1 MGWIGQPEAV
11 LGNPAFYFTYAV
23 IQAGIL
29 LVLIRYLDRYNR
41 QPLGLLALVA
51 AWGATG
57 AAAIS
62 VVGNE
67 FVKEM
72 LSGDVREVFGDAIAA
87 PLVEETAK
95 GVALVLAVGPVR
107 WLVNRAGISLFEG
120 VGAGIAYGAAV
131 GLGFGF
137 TEDVYFLVDSART
150 QGIDAGFD
158 TFLYRRDFFGPA
170 ILHHAVFTAAFGA
183 GLGLATST
191 TRRALKFALPA
202 AGFALAVL
210 MHAVNNGLV
219 ELVVVLEYGVGP
231 AADWV
236 RDPAGLPA
244 IEDTASS
251 VKRLM
256 RVIDFYY
263 LAMFFGAIAW
273 WTVRQR
279 RVIREELEEEVDLG
293 LIKRSDHTLMFDGAK
308 RRAADWRLLRA
319 GQLEQLR
326 HEHRLRNAQAQ
337 LGLLKS
343 RTRRVGGNWS
353 RVNRA
358 RREIATLS
366 TYDVAPQK
374 LPVPSS
380 PLIGRER
387 QLDEIPV
394 VLFDPDVRVVTL
406 TGPGGTGKTRLSI
419 ELASRMGDLFSG
431 GVYFVELAAVSDA
444 ALVPAAIADVL
455 EVQAAPG
462 ESVVEALGDHLRDK
476 HLLLVLDNFEQIT
489 DAAPVVAELLAM
501 ASRLKVLVTSRN
513 PLRIGGEHEVPIPPL
528 DLPDPKT
535 DAALASLAANAAV
548 ALFVARAQAVD
559 PEFTLTA
566 ENASAVAEICIGL
579 DGLPLAIEL
588 AAARTNILTP
598 DAMLDRLGKR
608 LQILT
613 GGARDLPTRHQ
624 TLRSTIDWSYDMLTP
639 GEQELFARLGVF
651 VDGATLDA
659 VEAVCLDAGADE
671 DDEEEQDEE
680 QEEERSDAALD
691 GLGSLLDKSLVRR
704 QDAASGEPR
713 FAMLQTIRE
722 YAVERLRAD
731 GGLRESRERH
741 ARYFAELAEAAEPQL
756 VSADQTMWIE
766 RLDDELGNLR
776 AVLQW
781 SQESGRLEVGL
792 RVVGALPR
800 YWSVRG
806 LTDPPRWLTPA
817 LERDADVS
825 ASVRAKALYAHGY
838 AALDHGDFA
847 RAEESFE
854 ASATI
859 YRELDEPRGTAAC
872 LAQLAFLLLTR
883 GASER
888 AVELAQESAKLAR
901 RVDDKH
907 IESVALSTLAEDA
920 TRSGDY
926 ERATE
931 MYEQSLELRREL
943 GDRRNIA
950 NALLNVGR
958 TELLRGDVKHA
969 REMLEQGLAVGR
981 EVGDTWSIAVG
992 LGSLGR
998 LALHEGRHGEAVGL
1012 LREALELTVE
1022 RGGKRLAAECL
1033 AALAEAAS
1041 GAAPARAARLF
1052 GTAEALRRA
1061 SGVSLSPIEL
1071 AGMQESLD
1079 GVRKA
1084 LGEEEFRA
1092 QFDAGLAL
1100 PLEDAVTYALSES

>member
-1 MGWIGQPEAV
+1 MSAIGHPEAV
-11 LGNPAFYFTYAV
+11 LGNPAFFFTYAV
-23 IQAGIL
+23 IQAGVL

-41 QPLGLLALVA
+41 QPLGLLALA
-51 AWGATG
+51 AVWGATG

-62 VVGNE
+62 LAGNE
-67 FVKEM
+67 FVKGM

-87 PLVEETAK
+87 PLVEEAAK
-95 GVALVLAVGPVR
+95 GVALLLAVGPVR

-137 TEDVYFLVDSART
+137 TEDVYFLVDRART
-150 QGIDAGFD
+150 EGIEAGFD

-183 GLGLATST
+183 ALGLATST
-191 TRRALKFALPA
+191 TRRGLKLALPA

-219 ELVVVLEYGVGP
+219 ELVVVLKYGVGP

-236 RDPAGLPA
+236 REPTLLPA
-244 IEDTASS
+244 LEDTASS
-251 VKRLM
+251 VRRLM

-279 RVIREELEEEVDLG
+279 RVIRDELEEEVDLG
-293 LIKRSDHTLMFDGAK
+293 LIKRSDHALMFDGAR
-308 RRAADWRLLRA
+308 RRAADWRLLRT

-337 LGLLKS
+337 LGLLKW
-343 RTRRVGGNWS
+343 RTRRFGGSWS

-374 LPVPSS
+374 LPVPHS

-387 QLDEIPV
+387 ELDEIPT

-406 TGPGGTGKTRLSI
+406 TGPGGTGKTRLSL

-444 ALVPAAIADVL
+444 ELVPQAIADVL
-455 EVQAAPG
+455 ELPAG
-462 ESVVEALGDHLRDK
+462 TGGSIVEALGDHLRDK
-476 HLLLVLDNFEQIT
+476 HLLLVLDNFEQVT
-489 DAAPVVAELLAM
+489 DAAPAVARLLGM
-501 ASRLKVLVTSRN
+501 ASRLKVIVTSRN

-528 DLPDPKT
+528 ELPDPKADGAL
-535 DAALASLAANAAV
+535 DALAANAAV

-559 PEFTLTA
+559 PAFALSA
-566 ENASAVAEICIGL
+566 ANAAAVAEICIAL

-598 DAMLDRLGKR
+598 NAMLDRLGSR

-613 GGARDLPTRHQ
+613 GGARDLPARHQ
-624 TLRSTIDWSYDMLTP
+624 ALRSTIDWSYDMLKAP
-639 GEQELFARLGVF
+639 ERALFARLGVF

-659 VEAVCLDAGADE
+659 VEAVCRDTAEQEDE
-671 DDEEEQDEE
+671 DP
-680 QEEERSDAALD
+680 DAALD

-704 QDAASGEPR
+704 RDAATGEPR
-713 FAMLQTIRE
+713 FAMLETIRA

-731 GGLRESRERH
+731 GDLAMLRERH
-741 ARYFAELAEAAEPQL
+741 ASYFAQLAEEAEPHL
-756 VSADQTMWIE
+756 VSGDQTRWIE

-776 AVLQW
+776 AALQW

-792 RVVGALPR
+792 RIVGALPR

-806 LTDPPRWLTPA
+806 LTDPPRWLGPVLEGDAAVPA
-817 LERDADVS
+817 P
-825 ASVRAKALYAHGY
+825 VRAKALFAQGY
-838 AALDHGDFA
+838 AALDHADYA
-847 RAEESFE
+847 RAESSFE
-854 ASATI
+854 ASASM

-872 LAQLAFLLLTR
+872 LAQLGFLAMSR
-883 GASER
+883 GERER
-888 AVELAQESAKLAR
+888 AVELSEESAKLAR
-901 RVDDKH
+901 RLNEPQ
-907 IESVALSTLAEDA
+907 IESVALSTLADDA
-920 TRSGDY
+920 TRSGDL
-926 ERATE
+926 ERARD
-931 MYEQSLELRREL
+931 MYEQSLDLRREL

-950 NALLNVGR
+950 NGLLNVGR
-958 TELLRGDVKHA
+958 IELLCGEDERA
-969 REMLEQGLAVGR
+969 REMLEDGLAVGR

-998 LALHEGRHGEAVGL
+998 LALREGRHAEALRL
-1012 LREALELTVE
+1012 LREALKLTVE
-1022 RGGKRLAAECL
+1022 RGGHRLAAECL

-1041 GAAPARAARLF
+1041 GEAPARSARLF

-1061 SGVSLSPIEL
+1061 SGVSLSPVEL
-1071 AGMQESLD
+1071 AATRQSLD
-1079 GVRKA
+1079 GVRDA
-1084 LGEEEFRA
+1084 LGEDEFRT
-1092 QFDAGLAL
+1092 QFEAGLAL
-1100 PLEDAVTYALSES
+1100 ALDDVVTYALSGS

>member
-1 MGWIGQPEAV
+1 V
-11 LGNPAFYFTYAV
+11 
-23 IQAGIL
+23 L

-62 VVGNE
+62 VAGNE

-72 LSGDVREVFGDAIAA
+72 LSGDVRTVFGDAISA

-95 GVALVLAVGPVR
+95 GLALVAAVGPVR
-107 WLVNRAGISLFEG
+107 WLVKRAGISLFEG

-137 TEDVYFLVDSART
+137 TEDVYFLVDKART
-150 QGIDAGFD
+150 AGIDAGFE

-183 GLGLATST
+183 GIGLATST
-191 TRRALKFALPA
+191 TRRALKLALPA
-202 AGFALAVL
+202 AGFALAVM

-219 ELVVVLEYGVGP
+219 EFVVVLKYGVGQ

-236 RDPAGLPA
+236 REPLLSPAVA
-244 IEDTASS
+244 HTASS
-251 VKRLM
+251 VTKLM

-263 LAMFFGAIAW
+263 LAMFFGAIVY
-273 WTVRQR
+273 WTIRQR
-279 RVIREELEEEVDLG
+279 NVIRDELDEEVDLG
-293 LIKRSDHTLMFDGAK
+293 LIKRSDYALMFDGAR
-308 RRAADWRLLRA
+308 RRAADWRLLRS

-337 LGLLKS
+337 LGLLKW
-343 RTRRVGGNWS
+343 RTRRLGGNWS
-353 RVNRA
+353 RVHRA

-366 TYDVAPQK
+366 TYDVAPMK

-380 PLIGRER
+380 QLIGRER

-444 ALVPAAIADVL
+444 ELVPQAIADVL
-455 EVQAAPG
+455 EVQIAPG
-462 ESVVEALGDHLRDK
+462 EPVLDALADHLRDK
-476 HLLLVLDNFEQIT
+476 HLLLVLDNFEQVT
-489 DAAPVVAELLAM
+489 DAAGAVAAMLAS

-528 DLPDPKT
+528 ELPDPKT
-535 DAALASLAANAAV
+535 DAAPAALAANAAV
-548 ALFVARAQAVD
+548 ALFVARAQAAHA
-559 PEFTLTA
+559 EFELTA
-566 ENASAVAEICIGL
+566 ANAAAVAEICIAL

-598 DAMLDRLGKR
+598 EAMHDRLGKR
-608 LQILT
+608 LQMLT
-613 GGARDLPTRHQ
+613 GGARDLPARHQ

-639 GEQELFARLGVF
+639 DEQALFARVGVF

-659 VEAVCLDAGADE
+659 VEAVCLNADDE
-671 DDEEEQDEE
+671 D
-680 QEEERSDAALD
+680 SDAAID

-704 QDAASGEPR
+704 HDAASGEPR

-731 GGLRESRERH
+731 GGLEESRERH
-741 ARYFAELAEAAEPQL
+741 ARYFAELAEEAEPHL
-756 VSADQTMWIE
+756 VSGDQRLWIE

-781 SQESGRLEVGL
+781 SQETGRLEVGL
-792 RVVGALPR
+792 RLVGALPR

-806 LTDPPRWLTPA
+806 LTDPPRWLAPA
-817 LERDADVS
+817 LDQDADVS
-825 ASVRAKALYAHGY
+825 ASVLAKALYADGY
-838 AALDHGDFA
+838 AELDHGNFA
-847 RAEESFE
+847 RAEQRFE
-854 ASATI
+854 ASAAM
-859 YRELDEPRGTAAC
+859 YRELGEPRGTAAC
-872 LAQLAFLLLTR
+872 LAQLAFLHMSR
-883 GASER
+883 GDRER
-888 AVELAQESAKLAR
+888 AVELAEESVELAR
-901 RVDDKH
+901 LVNDQQ
-907 IESVALSTLAEDA
+907 IESVALSTLADDA

-926 ERATE
+926 ERARD
-931 MYEQSLELRREL
+931 MYEHSLELRREL

-950 NALLNVGR
+950 NALLNLGR
-958 TELLRGDVKHA
+958 TELLRGEDERA
-969 REMLEQGLAVGR
+969 REMLEAGLAVGR
-981 EVGDTWSIAVG
+981 EVGDTWTISVG
-992 LGSLGR
+992 LCSLGR
-998 LALHEGRHGEAVGL
+998 LALREGRPG
-1012 LREALELTVE
+1012 EALELLGQALQQAVE
-1022 RGGKRLAAECL
+1022 RDGKRLAAECL
-1033 AALAEAAS
+1033 TALAEAAS
-1041 GAAPARAARLF
+1041 GAAPTRSARLF

-1061 SGVSLSPIEL
+1061 SGVSLSPVEL
-1071 AGMQESLD
+1071 AATQESLD
-1079 GVRKA
+1079 GVRTA
-1084 LGEEEFRA
+1084 LGEDGFST
-1092 QFDAGLAL
+1092 QFEAGLAL
-1100 PLEDAVTYALSES
+1100 PLEDAVTYALSEA

>member
-11 LGNPAFYFTYAV
+11 LGNPAFFFTYAV
-23 IQAGIL
+23 IQAGVL

-67 FVKEM
+67 FVKEL
-72 LSGDVREVFGDAIAA
+72 LSGDVREIFGDAIAA
-87 PLVEETAK
+87 PLVEEAAK
-95 GVALVLAVGPVR
+95 GLALVAAVGPVR

-137 TEDVYFLVDSART
+137 TEDVYFLVDRART
-150 QGIDAGFD
+150 EGIDAGFD

-191 TRRALKFALPA
+191 ARRALKFALPA
-202 AGFALAVL
+202 AGFALAVV

-231 AADWV
+231 AVDWV
-236 RDPAGLPA
+236 RDPAIVPA
-244 IEDTASS
+244 IEETASS

-273 WTVRQR
+273 WTVRQK
-279 RVIREELEEEVDLG
+279 RVIRDELEEEVDLG
-293 LIKRSDHTLMFDGAK
+293 LIKRGDHALMFDGAR
-308 RRAADWRLLRA
+308 RRAADWRLLRT

-343 RTRRVGGNWS
+343 RTRRAGGNWS
-353 RVNRA
+353 RVHRA

-387 QLDEIPV
+387 QLDDIPV

-419 ELASRMGDLFSG
+419 ELASRMSDLFSG

-444 ALVPAAIADVL
+444 ELVPQAIADVL
-455 EVQAAPG
+455 EVPTNPG
-462 ESVVEALGDHLRDK
+462 EPVVEALGDHLRDK
-476 HLLLVLDNFEQIT
+476 HLLLVLDNFEQVT
-489 DAAPVVAELLAM
+489 DAAAAVAAMLAM

-528 DLPDPKT
+528 ELPDPKA

-559 PEFTLTA
+559 PEFALTA
-566 ENASAVAEICIGL
+566 ANASAVAEICIGL

-613 GGARDLPTRHQ
+613 GGARDLPARHQ

-639 GEQELFARLGVF
+639 GEQALFARLGVF

-659 VEAVCLDAGADE
+659 VEAVCLDTEGEDAEREPSDE
-671 DDEEEQDEE
+671 
-680 QEEERSDAALD
+680 AID

-704 QDAASGEPR
+704 RDAASGEPR

-731 GGLRESRERH
+731 GGLGASRERH
-741 ARYFAELAEAAEPQL
+741 ASYFAELAEEAEPQL
-756 VSADQTMWIE
+756 VSADQTLWIE

-781 SQESGRLEVGL
+781 SAETGRLEVGL

-806 LTDPPRWLTPA
+806 LADPPRWLDPA
-817 LERDADVS
+817 LQRDADVS

-847 RAEESFE
+847 RAEQSFE
-854 ASATI
+854 ASATL
-859 YRELDEPRGTAAC
+859 YRELDESRGIAAC
-872 LAQLAFLLLTR
+872 LAQLAFLRLTR
-883 GASER
+883 GDSEG
-888 AVELAQESAKLAR
+888 AVELAEESVELAHL
-901 RVDDKH
+901 VKDQH

-920 TRSGDY
+920 TRGGDY
-926 ERATE
+926 ERARE

-958 TELLRGDVKHA
+958 TELLLGDERHA

-992 LGSLGR
+992 LASLGR
-998 LALHEGRHGEAVGL
+998 LALREGRHAEAVGL
-1012 LREALELTVE
+1012 LRQALELTVE

-1033 AALAEAAS
+1033 AALGVAAS
-1041 GAAPARAARLF
+1041 SAAPTRSARLF

-1071 AGMQESLD
+1071 ATMQESLD
-1079 GVRKA
+1079 GVRQA
-1084 LGEEEFRA
+1084 LGKDEFRA
-1092 QFDAGLAL
+1092 QFEAGLAL

>member
-1 MGWIGQPEAV
+1 MHWIGQPEAV

-23 IQAGIL
+23 IQAGVL

-72 LSGDVREVFGDAIAA
+72 LSGDVRDVFGDAIAA

-150 QGIDAGFD
+150 AGIDAGFD

-191 TRRALKFALPA
+191 TRRALKFVFPA
-202 AGFALAVL
+202 AGFALAVT

-219 ELVVVLEYGVGP
+219 ELVVVLKYGVGT
-231 AADWV
+231 AANWV
-236 RDPAGLPA
+236 HDPAGLPA
-244 IEDTASS
+244 VADTASS
-251 VKRLM
+251 VKKLM

-279 RVIREELEEEVDLG
+279 RVIRDELEEEVDLG
-293 LIKRSDHTLMFDGAK
+293 LIKRSDHALMFDGAR
-308 RRAADWRLLRA
+308 RRAADWRLLRT

-337 LGLLKS
+337 LGLLKW
-343 RTRRVGGNWS
+343 RTRRTGGNWS

-419 ELASRMGDLFSG
+419 ELASRMSDLFSG

-444 ALVPAAIADVL
+444 ELVPEAIADVL
-455 EVQAAPG
+455 EVHTAPG

-476 HLLLVLDNFEQIT
+476 HLLLVLDNFEQVT
-489 DAAPVVAELLAM
+489 DAAPVVAALLAK

-513 PLRIGGEHEVPIPPL
+513 PLRIGGEHDVPIPPL
-528 DLPDPKT
+528 ELPDPKA
-535 DAALASLAANAAV
+535 DGALESLAANAAV

-559 PEFTLTA
+559 PEFALTDA
-566 ENASAVAEICIGL
+566 NAAAVAEICIGL

-598 DAMLDRLGKR
+598 EAMLDRLGKR

-613 GGARDLPTRHQ
+613 GGARDLPARHQ
-624 TLRSTIDWSYDMLTP
+624 TLRSTIDWSYDMLKP
-639 GEQELFARLGVF
+639 DEQALFARLGVF

-659 VEAVCLDAGADE
+659 VEAVCLDTVEDE
-671 DDEEEQDEE
+671 DDEQRTEE
-680 QEEERSDAALD
+680 ALD
-691 GLGSLLDKSLVRR
+691 WLGSLLDKSLVRR
-704 QDAASGEPR
+704 RDAASGEPR

-731 GGLRESRERH
+731 GGLDESRERH
-741 ARYFAELAEAAEPQL
+741 ASYFAELAEEAEAHL
-756 VSADQTMWIE
+756 VSADQTLWIE

-781 SQESGRLEVGL
+781 SLETGRLEIGL

-806 LTDPPRWLTPA
+806 LTDPPRWLAPA

-825 ASVRAKALYAHGY
+825 ASVRAKAQFAHGY

-854 ASATI
+854 ASMTM

-872 LAQLAFLLLTR
+872 LAQEA
-883 GASER
+883 
-888 AVELAQESAKLAR
+888 
-901 RVDDKH
+901 H
-907 IESVALSTLAEDA
+907 
-920 TRSGDY
+920 
-926 ERATE
+926 
-931 MYEQSLELRREL
+931 
-943 GDRRNIA
+943 
-950 NALLNVGR
+950 
-958 TELLRGDVKHA
+958 
-969 REMLEQGLAVGR
+969 
-981 EVGDTWSIAVG
+981 G
-992 LGSLGR
+992 LGVPA
-998 LALHEGRHGEAVGL
+998 LALVEPAKAGEAHGNAPGV
-1012 LREALELTVE
+1012 AD
-1022 RGGKRLAAECL
+1022 LAAH
-1033 AALAEAAS
+1033 
-1041 GAAPARAARLF
+1041 
-1052 GTAEALRRA
+1052 AEALFEHL
-1061 SGVSLSPIEL
+1061 SGVLLVAEQQLGAADVQQRVGDVAAVAEL
-1071 AGMQESLD
+1071 TPQLE
-1079 GVRKA
+1079 A
-1084 LGEEEFRA
+1084 LLVHVPRA
-1092 QFDAGLAL
+1092 
-1100 PLEDAVTYALSES
+1100 LEVP

>member
-1 MGWIGQPEAV
+1 MSLIAPLEAA

-23 IQAGIL
+23 IQAGVL

-62 VVGNE
+62 VAGNE

-72 LSGDVREVFGDAIAA
+72 LSGDVRAVFGDAIAA

-95 GVALVLAVGPVR
+95 GLALVAAVGPVR
-107 WLVNRAGISLFEG
+107 WLVKRAGISLFEG

-137 TEDVYFLVDSART
+137 TEDVYFLVDRART
-150 QGIDAGFD
+150 AGIDAGFE

-183 GLGLATST
+183 GIGLATST
-191 TRRALKFALPA
+191 TRRALKLALPA
-202 AGFALAVL
+202 AGFALAVV

-219 ELVVVLEYGVGP
+219 EFVVVLKYGVGQ

-236 RDPAGLPA
+236 RDPLLLPA
-244 IEDTASS
+244 VADTAAT
-251 VKRLM
+251 VTKFM

-263 LAMFFGAIAW
+263 LAMFFGAIVY
-273 WTVRQR
+273 WTIRQR
-279 RVIREELEEEVDLG
+279 NVIRDELEEEVDLG
-293 LIKRSDHTLMFDGAK
+293 LIKRNDYVLMFDGAR

-337 LGLLKS
+337 LGLLKW
-343 RTRRVGGNWS
+343 RTRRLGGNWS

-366 TYDVAPQK
+366 TYDVAPLK

-387 QLDEIPV
+387 QLDDIPV
-394 VLFDPDVRVVTL
+394 VLFDPAVRVVTL

-419 ELASRMGDLFSG
+419 ELASRMGDMFSG
-431 GVYFVELAAVSDA
+431 GVYFVELAPVSDA
-444 ALVPAAIADVL
+444 ELVPQAIADVL
-455 EVQAAPG
+455 ELQTGPG

-476 HLLLVLDNFEQIT
+476 HLLLVLDNFEQVT
-489 DAAPVVAELLAM
+489 GAAPAVAALLGM

-528 DLPDPKT
+528 ELPDPKA
-535 DAALASLAANAAV
+535 AALDSLAANAAV

-559 PEFTLTA
+559 PEFALSTA
-566 ENASAVAEICIGL
+566 NASAVAQICIGL

-598 DAMLDRLGKR
+598 EAMLDRLGKR

-613 GGARDLPTRHQ
+613 GGARDLPARHQ
-624 TLRSTIDWSYDMLTP
+624 TLRSTIDWSYDMLKAP
-639 GEQELFARLGVF
+639 ERALFARLGVF

-659 VEAVCLDAGADE
+659 VEAVCLDTDE
-671 DDEEEQDEE
+671 DREEESSDE
-680 QEEERSDAALD
+680 ALD

-704 QDAASGEPR
+704 RDAASGEPR
-713 FAMLQTIRE
+713 FAMLETIRE

-731 GGLRESRERH
+731 GDLAESRERH
-741 ARYFAELAEAAEPQL
+741 ASYFAELAEVAEPHL
-756 VSADQTMWIE
+756 VSGDQTLWIE

-776 AVLQW
+776 AALQW
-781 SQESGRLEVGL
+781 SQESGQLEVGL

-806 LTDPPRWLTPA
+806 LTDPPRWLAPV

-825 ASVRAKALYAHGY
+825 APVRAKALYAQGY

-847 RAEESFE
+847 LAEESFA
-854 ASATI
+854 ASASM

-872 LAQLAFLLLTR
+872 LAQLGFLLMSR
-883 GASER
+883 GERAR
-888 AVELAQESAKLAR
+888 AVELSEESAELAR
-901 RVDDKH
+901 RLNDPQ
-907 IESVALSTLAEDA
+907 IESVALSTLADDA

-926 ERATE
+926 ERARD
-931 MYEQSLELRREL
+931 MYEQSLELRRAL

-958 TELLRGDVKHA
+958 IELLRGKDERA
-969 REMLEQGLAVGR
+969 REMLEGGLAVGR
-981 EVGDTWSIAVG
+981 EVGDTWSISVG

-998 LALHEGRHGEAVGL
+998 LALREGRHAEALGL
-1012 LREALELTVE
+1012 LRQALELAVE
-1022 RGGKRLAAECL
+1022 RGGQRLAAECL

-1041 GAAPARAARLF
+1041 RVGPARSARLF

-1071 AGMQESLD
+1071 AATRESLD
-1079 GVRKA
+1079 SVRQA
-1084 LGEEEFRA
+1084 LGEDEFRA
-1092 QFDAGLAL
+1092 QFEAGIAL
-1100 PLEDAVTYALSES
+1100 PIDDAVTYALSGS

>member
-1 MGWIGQPEAV
+1 MSFVAPPEAF

-23 IQAGIL
+23 IQAGVL

-62 VVGNE
+62 VLGNE
-67 FVKEM
+67 FVKQM
-72 LSGDVREVFGDAIAA
+72 LSGDVRTVFGDAIAA

-95 GVALVLAVGPVR
+95 GVALIAAVGPVR

-137 TEDVYFLVDSART
+137 TEDVYYLVDTART
-150 QGIDAGFD
+150 AGIEAGFN

-183 GLGLATST
+183 ALGLATST
-191 TRRALKFALPA
+191 TRRWLKFALPA
-202 AGFALAVL
+202 AGFALAVV

-219 ELVVVLEYGVGP
+219 ELVVVLKYGVAT
-231 AADWV
+231 AAKWV
-236 RDPAGLPA
+236 SDPTSLPSVA
-244 IEDTASS
+244 DTASS
-251 VKRLM
+251 VQRLL

-263 LAMFFGAIAW
+263 FAMFFGTIAY
-273 WTVRQR
+273 WTIRQR
-279 RVIREELEEEVDLG
+279 RVIRNELEEEVELG
-293 LIKRSDHTLMFDGAK
+293 LIKRSDYTLMFDGAR
-308 RRAADWRLLRA
+308 RRAADWRLLRT

-337 LGLLKS
+337 LGLLKW
-343 RTRRVGGNWS
+343 RTRRLGGNAS
-353 RVNRA
+353 RVQRA

-366 TYDVAPQK
+366 TYDVAPLN
-374 LPVPSS
+374 LPVPST

-387 QLDEIPV
+387 QLDEIPE
-394 VLFDPDVRVVTL
+394 VLFHPDVRVVTL

-419 ELASRMGDLFSG
+419 ELASRMADLFSG

-444 ALVPAAIADVL
+444 EHVPQAIADVL
-455 EVQAAPG
+455 EVQTAPG
-462 ESVVEALGDHLRDK
+462 ESVVEAVGDHLRDK
-476 HLLLVLDNFEQIT
+476 HLLLVLDNFEQVT
-489 DAAPVVAELLAM
+489 DAAPAVAAILGI

-513 PLRIGGEHEVPIPPL
+513 PLRIGGEQDVPIPPL
-528 DLPDPKT
+528 ELPDAKA
-535 DAALASLAANAAV
+535 DGALDSLAANAAV

-559 PEFTLTA
+559 PAFALSA
-566 ENASAVAEICIGL
+566 ANASAVAEICIGL

-588 AAARTNILTP
+588 AAARTNVLTP
-598 DAMLDRLGKR
+598 QAMLDRLGKR

-613 GGARDLPTRHQ
+613 GGARDLPARHQ
-624 TLRSTIDWSYDMLTP
+624 ALRSTIDWSYDMLKP
-639 GEQELFARLGVF
+639 DEQALFARLGVF

-659 VEAVCLDAGADE
+659 VEAVCLDAE
-671 DDEEEQDEE
+671 EEEQ
-680 QEEERSDAALD
+680 ERSDEALD

-704 QDAASGEPR
+704 HDAGSGEPR

-731 GGLRESRERH
+731 GDLAPSRERH
-741 ARYFAELAEAAEPQL
+741 ASYFASLAEGAEPHL
-756 VSADQTMWIE
+756 VSGDQALWIE

-776 AVLQW
+776 AALEW
-781 SQESGRLEVGL
+781 SQESGELEVGL

-806 LTDPPRWLTPA
+806 LADPPRWLTPA
-817 LERDADVS
+817 LERDADV
-825 ASVRAKALYAHGY
+825 AAPVRAKALYAQGY

-847 RAEESFE
+847 AAEESFE
-854 ASATI
+854 ASLTM

-872 LAQLAFLLLTR
+872 LAQLGFLVMSR
-883 GASER
+883 GDHER
-888 AVELAQESAKLAR
+888 AVELSEESAKLAR
-901 RVDDKH
+901 RVNDPQ
-907 IESVALSTLAEDA
+907 IESVALSTLAGDA

-926 ERATE
+926 ERARD
-931 MYEQSLELRREL
+931 MYEQSLVLRREL
-943 GDRRNIA
+943 RDRRNIA
-950 NALLNVGR
+950 NALLNLGR
-958 TELLRGDVKHA
+958 TELLRGEHERA
-969 REMLEQGLAVGR
+969 RELLEQGLAVGR
-981 EVGDTWSIAVG
+981 EVGDTWSISVG

-998 LALHEGRHGEAVGL
+998 LALREGRRPQAIELLGEAL
-1012 LREALELTVE
+1012 QMAVE
-1022 RGGKRLAAECL
+1022 RGGMRLAAECL
-1033 AALAEAAS
+1033 AALGEAAS
-1041 GAAPARAARLF
+1041 HDAPARSARLL

-1061 SGVSLSPIEL
+1061 SGVSLSPVEL
-1071 AGMQESLD
+1071 AASRESLD
-1079 GVRKA
+1079 GVRQA
-1084 LGEEEFRA
+1084 LGEDEFRT
-1092 QFDAGLAL
+1092 QFEAGIDL
-1100 PLEDAVTYALSES
+1100 PIEDAVTYALAGS

>member
-1 MGWIGQPEAV
+1 MDWIGQPEAV

-23 IQAGIL
+23 IQAGVL

-67 FVKEM
+67 AVKEM

-87 PLVEETAK
+87 PLVEEAAK

-191 TRRALKFALPA
+191 TRRALKFVLPA

-236 RDPAGLPA
+236 RDPASLPA
-244 IEDTASS
+244 IADTASS

-273 WTVRQR
+273 WTVRQK
-279 RVIREELEEEVDLG
+279 RVIRDELEEEVDLG
-293 LIKRSDHTLMFDGAK
+293 LIKRSDHELMFDGAR
-308 RRAADWRLLRA
+308 RRAADWRLLRT

-337 LGLLKS
+337 LGLLKR
-343 RTRRVGGNWS
+343 RTRQFGGNWS
-353 RVNRA
+353 RVHRA

-374 LPVPSS
+374 LPIPSS

-419 ELASRMGDLFSG
+419 ELASRMSDLFSG

-444 ALVPAAIADVL
+444 ELVPEAIADVL
-455 EVQAAPG
+455 EVPTVPG
-462 ESVVEALGDHLRDK
+462 ESVVDALGDHLRDK
-476 HLLLVLDNFEQIT
+476 HLLLVLDNFEQVT
-489 DAAPVVAELLAM
+489 DAAPTVAAILGM
-501 ASRLKVLVTSRN
+501 ASRLKVLVSSRN

-528 DLPDPKT
+528 ELPDPKA
-535 DAALASLAANAAV
+535 DGALESLAANPAV

-559 PEFTLTA
+559 PEFALTA
-566 ENASAVAEICIGL
+566 ANAPAVAEICIGL

-598 DAMLDRLGKR
+598 EAMLDRLGKR

-613 GGARDLPTRHQ
+613 GGRADLPARHQ
-624 TLRSTIDWSYDMLTP
+624 ALRSTIDWSFDMLKP
-639 GEQELFARLGVF
+639 AEQELFARLGVF

-659 VEAVCLDAGADE
+659 VEAVCLNAEPEDE
-671 DDEEEQDEE
+671 DEE
-680 QEEERSDAALD
+680 QKPSDEAID

-704 QDAASGEPR
+704 RDAASGEPR

-731 GGLRESRERH
+731 GGLDESRERH
-741 ARYFAELAEAAEPQL
+741 ASYFAELAEEAEPQL
-756 VSADQTMWIE
+756 VSADQTQWIE

-781 SQESGRLEVGL
+781 SQESGRLDVGL

-806 LTDPPRWLTPA
+806 LTDPPRWLAPA
-817 LERDADVS
+817 LEHDADVP
-825 ASVRAKALYAHGY
+825 ASVRAKAQFAHGY

-847 RAEESFE
+847 RAEKSFE
-854 ASATI
+854 ASMTM

-872 LAQLAFLLLTR
+872 LAQLAFLRLSR
-883 GASER
+883 GDSEG
-888 AVELAQESAKLAR
+888 AVELAEESVELAHL
-901 RVDDKH
+901 VNDQH

-920 TRSGDY
+920 TRRGEY
-926 ERATE
+926 EHAQRDVRA
-931 MYEQSLELRREL
+931 
-943 GDRRNIA
+943 D
-950 NALLNVGR
+950 
-958 TELLRGDVKHA
+958 
-969 REMLEQGLAVGR
+969 
-981 EVGDTWSIAVG
+981 
-992 LGSLGR
+992 
-998 LALHEGRHGEAVGL
+998 
-1012 LREALELTVE
+1012 
-1022 RGGKRLAAECL
+1022 
-1033 AALAEAAS
+1033 
-1041 GAAPARAARLF
+1041 PRAA
-1052 GTAEALRRA
+1052 A
-1061 SGVSLSPIEL
+1061 
-1071 AGMQESLD
+1071 
-1079 GVRKA
+1079 
-1084 LGEEEFRA
+1084 
-1092 QFDAGLAL
+1092 
-1100 PLEDAVTYALSES
+1100 

>member
-1 MGWIGQPEAV
+1 MRWIAHPEAV

-23 IQAGIL
+23 IQAGVL

-72 LSGDVREVFGDAIAA
+72 LSGDVREIFGDAIAA
-87 PLVEETAK
+87 PLVEEAAK
-95 GVALVLAVGPVR
+95 GLALLAAVGPVR
-107 WLVNRAGISLFEG
+107 WLVSRAGVSLFEG
-120 VGAGIAYGAAV
+120 VSAGIAYGAAV

-150 QGIDAGFD
+150 EGIEAGFD

-191 TRRALKFALPA
+191 TRRALKLALPA
-202 AGFALAVL
+202 AGFALAVV

-219 ELVVVLEYGVGP
+219 ELVVVLKYGVGP

-236 RDPAGLPA
+236 RDPAMLPA
-244 IEDTASS
+244 VADTASS

-263 LAMFFGAIAW
+263 LAMFFGALVY

-279 RVIREELEEEVDLG
+279 RVIRDELEEEVDLG
-293 LIKRSDHTLMFDGAK
+293 LIKRSDYELMFDGAK

-319 GQLEQLR
+319 GRLEQLR
-326 HEHRLRNAQAQ
+326 HDHRLRNVQAQ
-337 LGLLKS
+337 LGLLKR
-343 RTRRVGGNWS
+343 RTRRVGGDWS
-353 RVNRA
+353 RVHRA
-358 RREIATLS
+358 RREIATLA
-366 TYDVAPQK
+366 TYDVAPLK

-387 QLDEIPV
+387 ELEEIPV

-419 ELASRMGDLFSG
+419 ELASRMSDLFSG
-431 GVYFVELAAVSDA
+431 GVFYVELAAVSDA
-444 ALVPAAIADVL
+444 ALVPQAIADVL
-455 EVQAAPG
+455 EVHTAPG
-462 ESVVEALGDHLRDK
+462 ESIVEALGDHLRDK
-476 HLLLVLDNFEQIT
+476 HLLLVLDNFEQVT
-489 DAAPVVAELLAM
+489 DAAPAVASILAM

-528 DLPDPKT
+528 ELPDPDA
-535 DAALASLAANAAV
+535 DAAPAALAANAAV
-548 ALFVARAQAVD
+548 ALFVARAQAAH
-559 PEFTLTA
+559 PEFELTA
-566 ENASAVAEICIGL
+566 ANATAVAQLCIGL

-598 DAMLDRLGKR
+598 QAMHDRLGKR

-613 GGARDLPTRHQ
+613 GGARDLPARHQ
-624 TLRSTIDWSYDMLTP
+624 TLRSTIDWSYDMLKP
-639 GEQELFARLGVF
+639 GEQALFARLGVF

-659 VEAVCLDAGADE
+659 VEAVCLDTTAEEE
-671 DDEEEQDEE
+671 DD
-680 QEEERSDAALD
+680 RSDAALD

-704 QDAASGEPR
+704 RDAASGEPR

-722 YAVERLRAD
+722 YAVDRLRAD
-731 GGLRESRERH
+731 GGLDEFRERH
-741 ARYFAELAEAAEPQL
+741 ANYFAALAEEAEPQL
-756 VSADQTMWIE
+756 VGGDQTLWIE

-781 SQESGRLEVGL
+781 SLETGQLEVGL
-792 RVVGALPR
+792 RIVSALPR

-806 LTDPPRWLTPA
+806 LTDPPRWLAPV
-817 LERDADVS
+817 LERDADVP
-825 ASVRAKALYAHGY
+825 ASVRAKALFAEGY

-847 RAEESFE
+847 RAERRFAS
-854 ASATI
+854 SATM

-872 LAQLAFLLLTR
+872 LAQLGFLLLSR
-883 GASER
+883 GDSER
-888 AVELAQESAKLAR
+888 AVELTEESVELAR
-901 RVDDKH
+901 LVDDQY
-907 IESVALSTLAEDA
+907 IQSVALGTLADVA
-920 TRSGDY
+920 TRRGDL
-926 ERATE
+926 ERARD
-931 MYEQSLELRREL
+931 MYEQSLALRREL

-958 TELLRGDVKHA
+958 TELLRGDEEHA

-981 EVGDTWSIAVG
+981 EVGDTWSISVG

-998 LALHEGRHGEAVGL
+998 LAMHEGRRAEALDL
-1012 LREALELTVE
+1012 LRQALEMTVE

-1041 GAAPARAARLF
+1041 GDAPARAARLF

-1061 SGVSLSPIEL
+1061 SGVVLSPVEL
-1071 AGMQESLD
+1071 AATRESID
-1079 GVRKA
+1079 GVRET
-1084 LGEEEFRA
+1084 LGEDEFRA
-1092 QFDAGLAL
+1092 QFEAGLAMA
-1100 PLEDAVTYALSES
+1100 LEDAVTYALSES